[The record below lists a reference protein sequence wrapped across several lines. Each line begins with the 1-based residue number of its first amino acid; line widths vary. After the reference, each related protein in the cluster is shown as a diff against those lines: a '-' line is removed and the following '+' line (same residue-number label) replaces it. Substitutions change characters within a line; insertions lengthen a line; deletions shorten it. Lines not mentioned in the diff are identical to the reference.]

1 MAPDTTLLD
10 EQEPAPLQ
18 EMTFLVIGMS
28 CASCVRRIEKAL
40 GRLEGVQQAT
50 VNLAT
55 EQATVHFDGRRLELA
70 QLVQAVEKAGYGAG
84 ELLDSAREPALEAG
98 QAIEAEAQ
106 ARQREA
112 AAPFPKAVVAM

>member
-10 EQEPAPLQ
+10 EQEPAPSQ
-18 EMTFLVIGMS
+18 QVTFPVIGMS

-40 GRLEGVQQAT
+40 GRLDGVQQAT

-55 EQATVHFDGRRLELA
+55 EQATVQFDGRRLEPA
-70 QLVQAVEKAGYGAG
+70 QLVQAVEKAGYSAG
-84 ELLDSAREPALEAG
+84 EPSSPAREPALEAG

-106 ARQREA
+106 
-112 AAPFPKAVVAM
+112 